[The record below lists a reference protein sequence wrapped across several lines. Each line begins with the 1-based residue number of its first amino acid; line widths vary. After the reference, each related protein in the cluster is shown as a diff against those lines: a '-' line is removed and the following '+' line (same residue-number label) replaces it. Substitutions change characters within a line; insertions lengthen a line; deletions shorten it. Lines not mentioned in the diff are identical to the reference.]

1 MGLIGQ
7 AGSLAVLA
15 LGLMAFVGLV
25 GLRFLRRGAARFWA
39 SPAAI
44 ALCLLPLAL
53 GIAVAGLLLRAA
65 LAGLALTGSGGVAAI
80 AAGSAEALFPV
91 VLGLGVTAALA
102 ACALLATAVGSAQS
116 SAPSS
121 GRVAGRAFSA
131 LSILLLVSLG
141 GLLWLVLSTVTL
153 LNGTQAD
160 PSTVASRSRLLLV
173 GPVALLAV
181 SCLAA
186 VAATVFAPRGASG
199 IGTKLVSLAS
209 IALCGVICVVGS
221 WATWSR
227 WQALER
233 TAMTG
238 VRDDELPEPAQG
250 STFVEPLEV
259 PPPPPPPPP
268 SPAPQREPPDTRPV
282 TRPEPPEPV
291 RPSAD
296 AAQERAEAPPAK
308 PVRVGGAMR
317 EPRKIKNVSPI
328 YPDIARQARVQG
340 VVILEAT
347 IGPGGDVTAV
357 RVLRGIP
364 QLDQSAIDAVTQWV
378 YEPTLLNGVPVPVVM
393 TVTVNYKL
401 SVP

>member
-1 MGLIGQ
+1 MFSFQHMGLIGQ

-25 GLRFLRRGAARFWA
+25 GLRFLRRGTARFWA
-39 SPAAI
+39 SPSAI

-121 GRVAGRAFSA
+121 GRIAGWAFSA

-141 GLLWLVLSTVTL
+141 GLLWLLLSTVTL
-153 LNGTQAD
+153 LNGPQAD

-181 SCLAA
+181 SCVAA
-186 VAATVFAPRGASG
+186 VAATVFAPRGPSS

-250 STFVEPLEV
+250 STFVEPFEV
-259 PPPPPPPPP
+259 PPPPP
-268 SPAPQREPPDTRPV
+268 SPAPQREPPDTPPV
-282 TRPEPPEPV
+282 TRPEPP
-291 RPSAD
+291 
-296 AAQERAEAPPAK
+296 APPVNA
-308 PVRVGGAMR
+308 VRVGGSIR
-317 EPRKIKNVSPI
+317 QPRKIKNVSPI

-364 QLDQSAIDAVTQWV
+364 QLDQSAADAVTQWV
-378 YEPTLLNGVPVPVVM
+378 YEPTLLNGVPVPVIM

-401 SVP
+401 SPP